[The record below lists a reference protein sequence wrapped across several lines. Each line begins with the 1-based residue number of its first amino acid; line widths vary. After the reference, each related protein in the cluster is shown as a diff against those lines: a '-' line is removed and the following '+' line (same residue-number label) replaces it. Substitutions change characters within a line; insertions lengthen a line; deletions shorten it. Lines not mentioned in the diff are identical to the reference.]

1 MSDEEAEPKDV
12 RQLTAPHPRQGAQVC
27 ETLAGH
33 GWQMSTSTRND
44 RRKQMLMHELHNE
57 MSPQMRKSFRIA
69 LEAALR
75 DNRIKNYKLFSEL
88 EQIQREW
95 NKTRA
100 AEFEQIDALYYARLD
115 ITKRQIAQLYALES
129 ELGAERMK
137 AREELA
143 NEGYRATAPEREALK
158 EIGEE
163 ISKERKEIEAG
174 IIAKY
179 EAKLQAKAEK
189 VGAN

>member
-1 MSDEEAEPKDV
+1 
-12 RQLTAPHPRQGAQVC
+12 
-27 ETLAGH
+27 
-33 GWQMSTSTRND
+33 
-44 RRKQMLMHELHNE
+44 MLMHELHNE